1 MMFGRVP
8 QGPSADHPNSSR
20 ISFSEYHPQSFWTFN
35 LPLFANQDHH
45 FVKELLL
52 PRWQAFTRMFQQHDN
67 AMYDMSLFQFACIS
81 SSAMSSL
88 LREFSHCSRTAGSTS
103 RSRRF
108 RLGATMRLMRA
119 LAAFSRRALKQRGN
133 PNALCKHGHVNKSAS
148 VLLRSWSFAGEG
160 SVF

>member
-1 MMFGRVP
+1 MFGRVP

-20 ISFSEYHPQSFWTFN
+20 ISFSEYHPQSFWTLIFR
-35 LPLFANQDHH
+35 F
-45 FVKELLL
+45 LLIKTITSS
-52 PRWQAFTRMFQQHDN
+52 RNWQAFTRMFQQHDN